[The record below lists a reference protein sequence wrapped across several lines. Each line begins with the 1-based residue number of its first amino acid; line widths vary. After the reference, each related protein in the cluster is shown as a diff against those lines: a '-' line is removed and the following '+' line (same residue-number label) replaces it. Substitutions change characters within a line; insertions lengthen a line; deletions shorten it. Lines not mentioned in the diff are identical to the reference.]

1 MKKDPMFGL
10 RERTHRIYI
19 IEKGKEKGITLDNI
33 PAGIYG
39 LKLNFPIVSN
49 GYVRQEYSWAAVE
62 RIINDDGKF
71 RS

>member
-1 MKKDPMFGL
+1 MKRDTTFGL
-10 RERTHRIYI
+10 KEMIHRIYLMD
-19 IEKGKEKGITLDNI
+19 KGKEKGITLDNI
-33 PAGIYG
+33 PASIHG
-39 LKLNFPIVSN
+39 LKFNFPIVSN